1 MKIKVAVEG
10 HTFDVEVG
18 DLNAEPVIAIVDGE
32 RFEVW
37 LKNGVPAQSSQVAGS
52 QVEGSAPANSAP
64 NLQPSNVPTAS
75 GRAVLAPIPGV
86 IVSVAVQP
94 GQAVRAGQ
102 ELCVLEAMKMN
113 NVIRAP
119 RDGVIAAVHIS
130 GGQTVRHKDVL
141 VEY

>member
-1 MKIKVAVEG
+1 MKIKVTVEG

-18 DLNAEPVIAIVDGE
+18 DLSAEPVIATVDGE

-37 LKNGVPAQSSQVAGS
+37 LKNGVRAQGS
-52 QVEGSAPANSAP
+52 QVDGSAPANSAP
-64 NLQPSNVPTAS
+64 NVRPSNLQPAS
-75 GRAVLAPIPGV
+75 LSTSSGQAVLAPIPGV

-94 GQAVRAGQ
+94 GQVVKTGQ
-102 ELCVLEAMKMN
+102 ELCVLEAMKMK

-119 RDGVIAAVHIS
+119 RDGVIAAVRVAV
-130 GGQTVRHKDVL
+130 GQTVQHKDVL